1 MNKLRVLYMGTPDFA
16 VPALEVLFNRDDVSL
31 VGAVTQPDR
40 PKGRGYKLQPTP
52 VKEKAEALN
61 IPVFQPKTLKDE
73 AFSALLQELNPDLI
87 VVAAYGKILPPNVI
101 HYPKFGCI
109 NIHASL
115 LPKYR
120 GAAPIHWCL
129 INGEEKTG
137 VTIMQMDEGLDTGD
151 MLLKEEYTIQKT
163 DTTGILF
170 EKLAQVGGNALNKTL
185 DLLQKGELSPE
196 KQDDEKSTYSPM
208 IQKEFC
214 GIDFEKT
221 AAEISC
227 FVRGLNPF
235 PGAKAYLVDGK
246 MLKILFAADSGETTD
261 KAPGTVI
268 ESKEKLKIAAGGGTV
283 LEISV
288 LQPEGKKA
296 MQTADFLKGHTFK
309 ASEMLFGKKD

>member
-52 VKEKAEALN
+52 VKEKTEALN

-185 DLLQKGELSPE
+185 DLLQKGKLSPE

-235 PGAKAYLVDGK
+235 PGAKAYLADGK